1 MGEGYGGDVSDG
13 MVECDECEQDVS
25 ARFRCP
31 GCGLMVCA
39 DCTNFPA
46 DDEGPCVECEA
57 KAREKGT
64 VAG

>member
-1 MGEGYGGDVSDG
+1 